1 MFPMKI
7 FKLIF
12 LSTIITLS
20 VSCTNNQKQNKIIFN
35 FEPNSNFGRF
45 LSARYSLKVGDN
57 NFASKLI
64 SKSKNLNLDLTLAKL
79 NFNSYLINGNFYSAE
94 KFKLIAPSGLEK
106 LPMYNLPNFI
116 INLKKGKF
124 FNSSNFHSV
133 INHLPG
139 FKIILETINN
149 IKLVETKNYKDFH
162 VNLKNSNVFNLLIFE
177 NTKIETLIHSSMQK
191 KNLSLIENILYLD
204 YLSRKYPENFNKRIN
219 NFSLKFNYDIDAL
232 KSYFGSENNVKK
244 KHNYQ
249 FILANLFSYLSFISS
264 SQKNIPNSYLKI
276 LNEISHF
283 LEPSLGNSNY
293 FLAEIYSNENNFKIA
308 LNKLNR
314 ISKNSFIYP
323 YSIIKKYKILKI
335 IDKNRSNLFLK
346 SVKKKYPKNNEIL
359 LLVANQYRDENR
371 CDKAIKIYNEL
382 IKKSISKNSFYYF
395 KAICLDK
402 LNKWNDSKKI
412 LIDLISKNPNDAY
425 VLNYLSYSMAVRS
438 EDLIKAKKLIIRA
451 IEIDKNNGFF
461 LDTLGWIQFKLNDTK
476 NAIRTIQLAIELEPN
491 NSEIIDHLGD
501 IYYKVGRKK
510 EAIYEWN
517 KALTGNADNKLKEKI
532 RSKLKKHKK

>member
-232 KSYFGSENNVKK
+232 KSYFGSGNNVKK